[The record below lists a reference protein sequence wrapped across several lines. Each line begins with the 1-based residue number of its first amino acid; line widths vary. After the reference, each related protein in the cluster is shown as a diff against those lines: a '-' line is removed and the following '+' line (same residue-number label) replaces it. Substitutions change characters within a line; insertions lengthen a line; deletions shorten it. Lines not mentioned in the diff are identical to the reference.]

1 MEGLYRGKC
10 GQELVGFGLLNTDKR
25 PYDGQDAINYEIS
38 IPKGLSI
45 LANHDANSFVPG
57 IEDLLD
63 GISVDANGDTINTIS
78 YAERITIGRE
88 AQDALRAYN
97 EAEQRGDRQAMDSA
111 ATLLKE
117 KYEFFGYGYL
127 DSPEQAIPPVALTFY
142 SFRIMVIIG
151 GYLLAF
157 FAAILLISYRTTH
170 FLEKSWIHWIAIL
183 SIPLLWVCSQAGWIV
198 AEVGRQP
205 WTIQDVL
212 PVNAA
217 ISDISSISVQ
227 ITFWMFAVLFTLLL
241 IAEISIMLRQI
252 GKSAKTDIENPDK

>member
-1 MEGLYRGKC
+1 MAQIKYSGRTQINESRGMGRTGRHHTHNMDRRRLCSTGRKVQPMKLAAMEGLYRGKC

-97 EAEQRGDRQAMDSA
+97 EAEQRGRPAGNGQRSHA
-111 ATLLKE
+111 AKKKNTNSSDTDTLTA
-117 KYEFFGYGYL
+117 
-127 DSPEQAIPPVALTFY
+127 PNRP
-142 SFRIMVIIG
+142 
-151 GYLLAF
+151 
-157 FAAILLISYRTTH
+157 YR
-170 FLEKSWIHWIAIL
+170 L
-183 SIPLLWVCSQAGWIV
+183 
-198 AEVGRQP
+198 
-205 WTIQDVL
+205 
-212 PVNAA
+212 
-217 ISDISSISVQ
+217 
-227 ITFWMFAVLFTLLL
+227 
-241 IAEISIMLRQI
+241 
-252 GKSAKTDIENPDK
+252 